1 MRVVQFQPPD
11 SLRFSECDR
20 SESVFIPWRNARTSP
35 APAFMS
41 NIIIGGFISS
51 FREWKLLSRQAPK
64 RVFFSPLASVI
75 TLWMRSLTRGS
86 HLELIW
92 RLDSLDTTFSKPTI
106 FISPSRRALPNPS
119 SESASLCRVGTFNRR
134 STCYFKRNSAII
146 RRETSFQDSSCYCRR
161 SFPISEMH
169 RVQAHPII
177 SICTSSVTSAVKV
190 TG

>member
-1 MRVVQFQPPD
+1 MYN
-11 SLRFSECDR
+11 FSHQTPSASPNATDLKASSFFGGTPGRHQLPHLCPISSSGASFHP
-20 SESVFIPWRNARTSP
+20 SESGNYCLA
-35 APAFMS
+35 
-41 NIIIGGFISS
+41 
-51 FREWKLLSRQAPK
+51 KLPNEC
-64 RVFFSPLASVI
+64 FFSPLASVI